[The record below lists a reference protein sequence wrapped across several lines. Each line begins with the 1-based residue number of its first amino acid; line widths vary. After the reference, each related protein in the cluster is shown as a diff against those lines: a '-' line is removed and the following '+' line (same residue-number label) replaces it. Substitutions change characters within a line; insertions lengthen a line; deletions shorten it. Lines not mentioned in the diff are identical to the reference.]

1 LHKYYKYQKMK
12 RILFLLVMS
21 VLVLASCEGPAGR
34 DGFDGRDGLDGKG
47 MNLVVKT
54 YTIREGDWKL
64 IKGVNEL
71 NSYYQAEVLINE
83 LNKRVYE
90 DGNVFCYMFQNI
102 DGVEVQTLLPFV
114 IPVGEKDGNKENL
127 WTEMYS
133 CDFSP
138 GSIMFYVNYSD
149 FITAVLPP
157 TISFRVVLNW

>member
-1 LHKYYKYQKMK
+1 MK
-12 RILFLLVMS
+12 KNLFLLSAVIMM
-21 VLVLASCEGPAGR
+21 LASCEGPAGR
-34 DGFDGRDGLDGKG
+34 DGFDGRDGYDGRDGAG
-47 MNLVVKT
+47 MNKIVKT
-54 YTIREGDWKL
+54 YTIKEGDWKL
-64 IKGVNEL
+64 VKGVNEL

-102 DGVEVQTLLPFV
+102 DGVEVQTMLPFV
-114 IPVGEKDGNKENL
+114 IPLGEGHSGGEDL

-149 FITAVLPP
+149 FITEVRPP
-157 TISFRVVLNW
+157 TISYRVVLIW